1 MKGRKQTRF
10 DTSKRL
16 ESFARQYVILGFN
29 GERAAIAAGYARKN
43 AKVTASRLLTKA
55 NVKALVQRFAAPIEK
70 KLDFSVHRTLE
81 QIARHAFVDPR
92 RLFNADNSI
101 KRIADLDEDTAAC
114 VHAIE
119 HTGKRTDK
127 VRLTNQLHAL
137 ELLARYHK
145 LFADDVV
152 QQDTGIRVIVVDA
165 PRPPRLVG
173 SGPATTS
180 NGNGHNGNG
189 NGHSNGHKPDLD
201 D

>member
-1 MKGRKQTRF
+1 MKGKKQSSLKS
-10 DTSKRL
+10 SKRL
-16 ESFARQYVILGFN
+16 ESFARQYVILQFN
-29 GERAAIAAGYARKN
+29 GKQAAIAAGFAPKS
-43 AKVTASRLLTKA
+43 AEVTASQLLRKPK
-55 NVKALVQRFAAPIEK
+55 VRALVAKFCAPVEK

-101 KRIADLDEDTAAC
+101 KAIADLDEDTAAC

-173 SGPATTS
+173 SGPATAS

-189 NGHSNGHKPDLD
+189 NGHSNGHKPDQD
-201 D
+201 E